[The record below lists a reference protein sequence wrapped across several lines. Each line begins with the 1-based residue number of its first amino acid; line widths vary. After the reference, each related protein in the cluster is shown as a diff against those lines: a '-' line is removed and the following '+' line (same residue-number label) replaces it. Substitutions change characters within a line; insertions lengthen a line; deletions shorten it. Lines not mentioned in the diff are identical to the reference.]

1 MGVLLLPRVRRG
13 KSSDEEKEAGKAS
26 SKKQNIMETDEVR
39 IRNKKTSTLKKRYI
53 DTEGWVEKHL
63 NELIEAFGL
72 RFLELS
78 NEEFIRIA
86 TTIIDMIR
94 GESSTLDLDVI
105 IRRFRRNI
113 TFLYPIIA
121 AMILELRDVLTDAQ
135 IEFIV
140 NNIGEAILTYAPRLY
155 KELVTRGHS
164 DLIDRLRE
172 CWNRYWIAKRYTVL
186 PVSCPICK
194 FNALMPDLTC
204 IVCGST
210 VSEKTL
216 KEYVNFVELLKDF
229 VKNYSIDEIM
239 KSISYGYVYLSSI
252 GVKPPIET
260 RDPLDIEVILSNSE
274 KEFIKSL
281 IEVRNTKW

>member
-1 MGVLLLPRVRRG
+1 MPRARRG
-13 KSSDEEKEAGKAS
+13 KSSKEKEVSGTS
-26 SKKQNIMETDEVR
+26 SNKKQNLVETNEVKTKSR
-39 IRNKKTSTLKKRYI
+39 KTSTSKRRHV
-53 DTEGWVEKHL
+53 DTEDWVEKHL

-78 NEEFIRIA
+78 DEEFIRII
-86 TTIIDMIR
+86 TTIVDMIR
-94 GESSTLDLDVI
+94 GESSSLDLDVI
-105 IRRFRRNI
+105 VRRFRRN
-113 TFLYPIIA
+113 TAFLYPIIA
-121 AMILELRDVLTDAQ
+121 AMILELREVLTDTQ

-155 KELVTRGHS
+155 KELVAKGCS

-172 CWNRYWIAKRYTVL
+172 CWNRYWIAKRYTIL

-204 IVCGST
+204 MVCGST

-216 KEYVNFVELLKDF
+216 KEHINFRELLKDF
-229 VKNYSIDEIM
+229 VKSHSIDEVM
-239 KSISYGYVYLSSI
+239 KSISYGYVYLNSI
-252 GVKPPIET
+252 GIKSPTEAK
-260 RDPLDIEVILSNSE
+260 DPLDIEVVLSNSE

-281 IEVRNTKW
+281 IEVHTVNGDRTTR